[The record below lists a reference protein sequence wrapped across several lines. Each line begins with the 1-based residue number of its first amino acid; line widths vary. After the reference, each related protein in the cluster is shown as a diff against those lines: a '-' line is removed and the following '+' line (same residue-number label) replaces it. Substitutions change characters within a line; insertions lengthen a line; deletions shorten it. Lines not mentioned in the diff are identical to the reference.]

1 MRWGGVTV
9 GRRPTSCPTS
19 GCGADVSVVVMSHD
33 PTILLRAQGGRL
45 LQCP

>member
-19 GCGADVSVVVMSHD
+19 GCGADVSGSHD